1 MKKQGKPP
9 KNGEERMIWELHGEK
24 IPDKWKMFAIN
35 NWASLN
41 KGTIIFYDLLDTF
54 FYFSYL
60 T

>member
-9 KNGEERMIWELHGEK
+9 KTGEERMIWELHGEK

-54 FYFSYL
+54 FLF
-60 T
+60 